1 MAIFEKSSQS
11 RTILDDTEKLIC
23 TVENAQNINKHTEY
37 ILRVQRGPNKENR
50 WTVSRRYS
58 DFAALHVS
66 LQPANIDLPLP
77 PKKLIGNM
85 QPSFIAER
93 QIALQAYI
101 NEVLKH
107 QVLALTLQVRSF
119 LDPNNYSLTLAE
131 QALQT
136 VSIALRGDGR
146 YELKG
151 PLPQIG
157 WRIHKHYF
165 MVIDTDSRT
174 NCMLSWQNYG
184 PDRYLSD
191 KDLQAA
197 FRSIQNL
204 SHPYIDPV
212 LTVHSLET
220 GAYVVRRI
228 HEKGTIRDML
238 YGTEYTKN
246 YLSKYGNPK
255 VRKPFTTGQI
265 AHYGHQILEALK
277 FLHEKG
283 IPHGHIHPGNIAI
296 ENQKVQ
302 LLDIENFLMGAPCLH
317 RPHILE
323 LRKSTQAESID
334 VYCFAR
340 TIYEMAFAKPLE
352 QHYCD
357 DFPEDFS
364 EGLESIFRLCLSSM
378 ACKHAVLTLDML
390 FYHPFFTGSPL
401 ISITPREGGDGRA
414 HLKFPLQL
422 KAALR
427 DAVAA
432 YETRIKSEQKLATL
446 REAVVAYETRIKNY
460 QKLVRSTKREV
471 RIQEILGSEEELKK
485 QKRRAKKRESVW
497 KSTSSLAPSHSAS
510 TASSPTPP
518 VARKFI
524 FLQPS
529 QLGSA
534 QHVLAPSHSASTAS
548 SPTPPVAR
556 KFIFLQPSQ
565 LGSAQHV
572 LAPSHSASTAS
583 SPTQPVARKFIFL
596 QPSQLGSAQHVL
608 APSHSASTAS
618 SPTPPVARKFVFLQP
633 SQLGSA
639 QHVVA
644 PSHSASTASSPTPP
658 VARKFI
664 FLQPSQLGSAQHVVA
679 PSHSASTASSPT
691 PPVARKF
698 IFLQPSQLGS
708 AQHVVAPSHS
718 ASTASSPT
726 PPVARKFIFLQPSQL
741 GSAQHVVAPSH
752 SASTASS
759 PTPPVARKFIFLHP
773 SQLGSAQ
780 HVVAPSHSA
789 STASSPTPPVAPAD
803 TNGNGTLSSCTASPT
818 DAVSPLSARSPTD
831 SRSALLDA
839 ICSFDKS
846 RLTRRSDPKS

>member
-1 MAIFEKSSQS
+1 MSIFEKSSQL
-11 RTILDDTEKLIC
+11 RDILDDTEKLIC

-58 DFAALHVS
+58 DFAALHLS

-146 YELKG
+146 YELKS
-151 PLPQIG
+151 PMAQIG

-165 MVIDTDSRT
+165 MVIDTESRT

-197 FRSIQNL
+197 FKSIQNL
-204 SHPYIDPV
+204 SHHYIDPA
-212 LTVHSLET
+212 LTIHSLET

-228 HEKGTIRDML
+228 HENGTIRDML
-238 YGTEYTKN
+238 YGTDYTKN

-265 AHYGHQILEALK
+265 AHYGYQILEALK

-296 ENQKVQ
+296 VNQKVQ
-302 LLDIENFLMGAPCLH
+302 LLDVENFLMGAPSLH

-323 LRKSTQAESID
+323 LRKSTRAESID
-334 VYCFAR
+334 AYCFAR
-340 TIYEMAFAKPLE
+340 TMYEMAFARPLE
-352 QHYCD
+352 RHFCEE
-357 DFPEDFS
+357 FPEDFS

-390 FYHPFFTGSPL
+390 FYHPFFSGSAI
-401 ISITPREGGDGRA
+401 ISITPREDGRA
-414 HLKFPLQL
+414 HLKFPLHL
-422 KAALR
+422 KTELR
-427 DAVAA
+427 EAVAA
-432 YETRIKSEQKLATL
+432 YETRIKSDQKLL
-446 REAVVAYETRIKNY
+446 RN
-460 QKLVRSTKREV
+460 TKREV

-518 VARKFI
+518 VA
-524 FLQPS
+524 
-529 QLGSA
+529 
-534 QHVLAPSHSASTAS
+534 
-548 SPTPPVAR
+548 PP
-556 KFIFLQPSQ
+556 
-565 LGSAQHV
+565 
-572 LAPSHSASTAS
+572 
-583 SPTQPVARKFIFL
+583 
-596 QPSQLGSAQHVL
+596 
-608 APSHSASTAS
+608 
-618 SPTPPVARKFVFLQP
+618 
-633 SQLGSA
+633 
-639 QHVVA
+639 
-644 PSHSASTASSPTPP
+644 
-658 VARKFI
+658 
-664 FLQPSQLGSAQHVVA
+664 
-679 PSHSASTASSPT
+679 
-691 PPVARKF
+691 
-698 IFLQPSQLGS
+698 
-708 AQHVVAPSHS
+708 
-718 ASTASSPT
+718 
-726 PPVARKFIFLQPSQL
+726 
-741 GSAQHVVAPSH
+741 
-752 SASTASS
+752 
-759 PTPPVARKFIFLHP
+759 
-773 SQLGSAQ
+773 
-780 HVVAPSHSA
+780 
-789 STASSPTPPVAPAD
+789 D
-803 TNGNGTLSSCTASPT
+803 TNGNGTLSSRTASPP
-818 DAVSPLSARSPTD
+818 DAASPLSARSPD
-831 SRSALLDA
+831 HSRSALLDA

-846 RLTRRSDPKS
+846 RLARRSNPLT